1 MRAPLVAG
9 EVAIGRPQPRDR
21 AAEAV
26 GVGAL
31 HIEPR
36 LHQRATQRRADPRAL
51 DSRRV
56 RRQRGIACRAAALKL
71 YGTNFCA
78 VGINDVAPAR
88 AVETGVP

>member
-1 MRAPLVAG
+1 MRAPLIAD

-31 HIEPR
+31 QIEAR
-36 LHQRATQRRADPRAL
+36 LHQRATQRRADPLAL

-56 RRQRGIACRAAALKL
+56 RRQRGIARRAAALKL
-71 YGTNFCA
+71 DRTNFCA
-78 VGINDVAPAR
+78 VGINDAAPAR
-88 AVETGVP
+88 ASK